1 MLLDGSGNYLVQRI
15 MDGLSD
21 GQLGALVSEILDR
34 IPDLCTN
41 LFGSCVMQRLISKL
55 APRHDAASV
64 LIQRVN
70 ESINLLATDQY
81 GAYIV
86 QQCIYNVNSDMTTVQ
101 REMREGGYSY
111 LLGAARLCAGEFG
124 EAGL

>member
-55 APRHDAASV
+55 APRHDAANV
-64 LIQRVN
+64 IVQRVN

-86 QQCIYNVNSDMTTVQ
+86 QQCINDVNSDVTTVL
-101 REMREGGYSY
+101 RD
-111 LLGAARLCAGEFG
+111 ARK
-124 EAGL
+124 GLFMPARSCETMCRRIR